1 MRGTQAVAGKALR
14 VALIVIGVGVVG
26 YIALMGLLFYGLR
39 EPYPYL
45 NVTNETGRPLLI
57 ERADASSSPGEVGRG
72 SLVWP
77 TKGYWPASSYQCDRD
92 QLVARDLQGT
102 VVARREGACS
112 SDNWTIT
119 GDGLPPAPRY
129 QRGPVPPDHVEV
141 RLVLGSYGTEEPVVM
156 WWRELPQILSRASAA
171 DLRAGMTVH
180 GPFVENDQLTMY
192 VQGPSVS
199 TVLEFARA
207 HVLRPSPGRV
217 IAYVSAPG
225 MPAPQTGAS
234 VLLDAT
240 TRPTIA
246 RTR

>member
-1 MRGTQAVAGKALR
+1 MSGTQAVSGKALR
-14 VALIVIGVGVVG
+14 VALIIIGVGVVG
-26 YIALMGLLFYGLR
+26 YLALMGLLFYGLR

-57 ERADASSSPGEVGRG
+57 ERADTPSSPGAAGRA
-72 SLVWP
+72 SLVWT
-77 TKGYWPASSYQCDRD
+77 TKGSWPARSHQCDRD

-119 GDGLPPAPRY
+119 GDSLPPAPRY
-129 QRGPVPPDHVEV
+129 QRGRVPPDHVEV
-141 RLVLGSYGTEEPVVM
+141 RLVLDSYGTEESVVM

-171 DLRAGMTVH
+171 DPRAGMTVH

-192 VQGPSVS
+192 VQGPSAS

-207 HVLRPSPGRV
+207 HVLRPSPGSV

-225 MPAPQTGAS
+225 MPAPQKGAP

-240 TRPTIA
+240 TRPTTS